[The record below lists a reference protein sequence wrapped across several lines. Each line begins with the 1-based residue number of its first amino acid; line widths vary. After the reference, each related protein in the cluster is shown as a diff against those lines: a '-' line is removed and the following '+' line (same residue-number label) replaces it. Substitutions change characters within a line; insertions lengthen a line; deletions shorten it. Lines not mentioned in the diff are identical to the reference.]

1 MWSGCIVM
9 DSMYSNDSTLRPET
23 RGTRQETTKGRHMA
37 ERTEK
42 RTNPFSGQ
50 SVMLTEEEAL
60 LHDSVKQA
68 EMIGNYK
75 QMQKDLTKFAKLN
88 ASAYM
93 TLLD

>member
-1 MWSGCIVM
+1 MHGG
-9 DSMYSNDSTLRPET
+9 TLRKKAIRIKREIK
-23 RGTRQETTKGRHMA
+23 KGRAMA
-37 ERTEK
+37 DRTEK

-60 LHDSVKQA
+60 LHDSVKQS
-68 EMIGNYK
+68 EMTGNYK

>member
-1 MWSGCIVM
+1 MHGG
-9 DSMYSNDSTLRPET
+9 TLRKKAIRIKREIK
-23 RGTRQETTKGRHMA
+23 KGRAMA
-37 ERTEK
+37 DRTEK

-60 LHDSVKQA
+60 LHDSVKQS
-68 EMIGNYK
+68 EMTGNYK
-75 QMQKDLTKFAKLN
+75 QMQKDLAKFAKLN

>member
-1 MWSGCIVM
+1 
-9 DSMYSNDSTLRPET
+9 
-23 RGTRQETTKGRHMA
+23 MA
-37 ERTEK
+37 DRTEK